1 MSFVQELKYKI
12 LNDDYVTTR
21 EDAIKL
27 IDADLDE
34 LTSAAN
40 EIREKLHGKN
50 FDFCSIINGR
60 SGRCSENCKY
70 CAQSSYYHTGAPE
83 YKLLST
89 EEILADAKKREA
101 AGIPRYSI
109 VTSGRTLTKNDVE
122 QISETIR
129 RIKKETKLSVCLS
142 SGLLNREQ
150 FDQLKAA
157 GLTRFH
163 NNLET
168 YRRHFPDVC
177 TTHTYDDKIGVL
189 QNALAAGLE
198 ICSGGIMG
206 LGETME
212 DRIDMCIDLRELG
225 VKSTPINVLNAIPG
239 TPFENLPKV
248 SNDEFCRIVAIYR
261 FINPKAY
268 LRLAGGRG
276 VLGDDG
282 ERAFKS
288 GANATITDDMLTTS
302 GVKSAKDF
310 ELVRK
315 LGFEPHGFI
324 ED

>member
-1 MSFVQELKYKI
+1 MSFVQELKNKI
-12 LNDDYVTTR
+12 LNDNYVTTR

-27 IDADLDE
+27 LDADLDE
-34 LTSAAN
+34 LTTAAN

-83 YKLLST
+83 YKLLGV

-248 SNDEFCRIVAIYR
+248 TNDEFCRIVAIYR
-261 FINPKAY
+261 FINPQAY

-310 ELVRK
+310 ELVKK